1 MSTVI
6 PFKALRPH
14 RRFVEEVAS
23 YPYDVLEEDEA
34 RKIVA
39 KNPNSFLRVEKS
51 EIDLPPETDPN
62 DERVFI
68 SGEKQSGSIDQRR
81 EFSFRTKEPAFM
93 SMVR

>member
-1 MSTVI
+1 MSTVN

-51 EIDLPPETDPN
+51 EIDLPPGN
-62 DERVFI
+62 
-68 SGEKQSGSIDQRR
+68 GSKR
-81 EFSFRTKEPAFM
+81 
-93 SMVR
+93 